1 MIVYTIPLYAYC
13 FGRAIT
19 MYNITIGLEPL
30 TILSFSIRAMCL
42 NLYLK
47 ICTEHKGGFRV
58 KQSA

>member
-30 TILSFSIRAMCL
+30 TIFLIASIL
-42 NLYLK
+42 QLDYHYTLYAK
-47 ICTEHKGGFRV
+47 KGYS
-58 KQSA
+58 QQL